1 MVLIAYDEGAGPD
14 KVNGENCANESLDL
28 PVTNG
33 VSAHQE
39 SCHVPLF
46 VVYPYTPAGDSDAT
60 FFDHY
65 SITKTVEDLFGL
77 PYLAHAGDAQTNSLV
92 GHFGIPATVTT
103 NPSPQVSITQ
113 PASNNTISGTVAV
126 SGTAADSAGI
136 SQVQV
141 SVDNGT
147 PQVATG
153 TTNWTANYRYH
164 DAGERSACD
173 KRAGHRCGW

>member
-65 SITKTVEDLFGL
+65 SITKTAEDLFGL

-103 NPSPQVSITQ
+103 SPSPQVSITQ
-113 PASNNTISGTVAV
+113 PASNSTVSGTVAV

-141 SVDNGT
+141 SVDNRH
-147 PQVATG
+147 A
-153 TTNWTANYRYH
+153 A
-164 DAGERSACD
+164 RSPD
-173 KRAGHRCGW
+173 GHY